1 MCTVPRWPGA
11 AHTSPRRGAAGGG
24 RDRREVPAAVTPQ
37 PTHHFW
43 LLLVALAALL
53 IGYPYFDNSR
63 TGAFLGGVA
72 SFLTL
77 SGAIFA
83 VRTKRWSFWVALA
96 LALATVVA
104 SARAFLGGVRGD
116 WVVEATFTAFYAF
129 IAIAVFIEVIR
140 TSRVTSDTMYGA
152 VCVYLLVGMAFGSLY
167 DLIETLHPGSFQI
180 NVDTAVSAEIRWRTL
195 IFFSFM
201 TLTTI
206 GLGDVTPKS
215 VQAQSLTSIEGV
227 IGVLYLA
234 VLIARIVGIY
244 ARRPSE

>member
-1 MCTVPRWPGA
+1 VTE
-11 AHTSPRRGAAGGG
+11 
-24 RDRREVPAAVTPQ
+24 REVPAAADPQ

-63 TGAFLGGVA
+63 TGAFLGGVT
-72 SFLTL
+72 SLLTL
-77 SGAIFA
+77 TGAIFA
-83 VRTKRWSFWVALA
+83 VRTNRWVFGIAVA
-96 LALATVVA
+96 LALATVAA
-104 SARAFLGGVRGD
+104 SAKAFLGGVRGD
-116 WVVEATFTAFYAF
+116 WAVEATFTAFYAF
-129 IAIAVFIEVIR
+129 IAVAVFIEVIR
-140 TSRVTSDTMYGA
+140 TRHVGSDTMYGA

-180 NVDTAVSAEIRWRTL
+180 NVETAGPAEIRWRAL

-206 GLGDVTPKS
+206 GLGDVTPTT

-234 VLIARIVGIY
+234 VLIARIVGMY
-244 ARRPSE
+244 ARRAPE

>member
-1 MCTVPRWPGA
+1 VTE
-11 AHTSPRRGAAGGG
+11 
-24 RDRREVPAAVTPQ
+24 REAPAAVAPQ

-53 IGYPYFDNSR
+53 IGYPYFENSR

-72 SFLTL
+72 SLLTL
-77 SGAIFA
+77 TGAIFA
-83 VRTKRWSFWVALA
+83 VRTKRWTLWVALA
-96 LALATVVA
+96 LALATVAA
-104 SARAFLGGVRGD
+104 SAKAFLGGVRGD
-116 WVVEATFTAFYAF
+116 WIVEATFSAFYAF
-129 IAIAVFIEVIR
+129 MAVAVFLEVIT

-180 NVDTAVSAEIRWRTL
+180 NVDTAVPAVIRWRTL

-206 GLGDVTPKS
+206 GLGDVTPTT
-215 VQAQSLTSIEGV
+215 VQTQSLTAIEGV

-234 VLIARIVGIY
+234 VLIARIVGMY
-244 ARRPSE
+244 ARRASE

>member
-1 MCTVPRWPGA
+1 MTE
-11 AHTSPRRGAAGGG
+11 
-24 RDRREVPAAVTPQ
+24 REVPAAVAPQ

-53 IGYPYFDNSR
+53 IGYPYFENSR
-63 TGAFLGGVA
+63 TGAFLGGVT
-72 SFLTL
+72 SLLTL
-77 SGAIFA
+77 MGAIFA
-83 VRTKRWSFWVALA
+83 VRANRWTLWIALT
-96 LALATVVA
+96 LALATVAA
-104 SARAFLGGVRGD
+104 SATAFLGGVRGD
-116 WVVEATFTAFYAF
+116 WVVEATFSAFYAF
-129 IAIAVFIEVIR
+129 MAVAVFIEVIT

-180 NVDTAVSAEIRWRTL
+180 NVDTAVPAEIRWRTL

-206 GLGDVTPKS
+206 GLGDVTPTT
-215 VQAQSLTSIEGV
+215 VQTQSLTAIEGV

-234 VLIARIVGIY
+234 VLIARIVGMY
-244 ARRPSE
+244 ARRASE